1 MPLLTETT
9 KGYADNMLRLT
20 YSEFQALL
28 LAGPRFDF
36 KFYCD

>member
-1 MPLLTETT
+1 MPLPTEMT

-28 LAGPRFDF
+28 LTGPRFDF
-36 KFYCD
+36 KFY

>member
-1 MPLLTETT
+1 MPLVTEMT
-9 KGYADNMLRLT
+9 KGYADDMLWFT

-36 KFYCD
+36 KFCCD

>member
-1 MPLLTETT
+1 MALLTKTT
-9 KGYADNMLRLT
+9 KSYADNMLRFT

-36 KFYCD
+36 KFYRD